1 MYYFMLYLIILGILT
16 FGGLVYYIVKLIR
29 EYKQEKEILEIE
41 RELRGIKIW
50 E

>member
-16 FGGLVYYIVKLIR
+16 LGGLVYYIVKLIR